1 MESLAR
7 GIKQADKMAQIVAY
21 LDNLYILTKSHAMAA
36 AKTSLAAVFKPSFS
50 AMVLDPDKAELF
62 TPTSINPLTG
72 QRY

>member
-1 MESLAR
+1 MGSLAC

-36 AKTSLAAVFKPSFS
+36 VFKPSFS
-50 AMVLDPDKAELF
+50 TMVLGPNKAELF